1 MPWGNVLLRYESTP
15 EWGKSREGNLGRR
28 LRIFKVDFI
37 YCIYLKTAVVEPEK
51 LRKTW
56 SSKISKYLSLSV
68 VRL

>member
-28 LRIFKVDFI
+28 PRIFKVDFI

-51 LRKTW
+51 LRKT
-56 SSKISKYLSLSV
+56 
-68 VRL
+68 